1 MKVVKSKWVFWVIA
15 ISITII
21 LSGIGFLFFRNDPVP
36 FWVIQCIVVASALL
50 SSFVYKSLIKPYN
63 IIFSGMQLLKEQD
76 FSTHLRPVKN
86 KEANLL
92 IEIFNKMITQLR
104 YERSMVREKNHFLD
118 LLIKASPQSIIIL
131 DFNKRISEINPS
143 GLKLLK
149 IGDISSVKGKML
161 NEASF
166 ELAGSLSMLHSGDDV
181 IVRSSGVSA
190 YRCIRSSF
198 VDQGFEHP
206 FILIEELTHELLK
219 VEKDSYERI
228 IRMMSHEV
236 NNSVGAIGSTLN
248 VVSDIF
254 RHDGKEEWQQVLPAI
269 DASFERC
276 EHLALF
282 ISKLA
287 HVVKI
292 PQPSLSNISLN
303 ELVRSVDALIRT
315 ECRKRNIKLILSLTN
330 QDYRIQAD
338 GIQLEQVLVNIIKNA
353 YESIGSN
360 GEIHISIQS
369 SPLSLAI
376 KDNGPG
382 ITGESKQK
390 LFTPFFTTK
399 KTGQGIGLMFVR
411 DVLVNH
417 SYKFSL
423 DSENSWTTFRIHFE

>member
-1 MKVVKSKWVFWVIA
+1 
-15 ISITII
+15 
-21 LSGIGFLFFRNDPVP
+21 
-36 FWVIQCIVVASALL
+36 
-50 SSFVYKSLIKPYN
+50 
-63 IIFSGMQLLKEQD
+63 MQLLKEQD
-76 FSTHLRPVKN
+76 FSTHLCPVKN

-92 IEIFNKMITQLR
+92 IEIFNRMITQLR
-104 YERSMVREKNHFLD
+104 HERTMVREKNHFLD
-118 LLIKASPQSIIIL
+118 LLIKASPQSIIVL

-149 IGDISSVKGKML
+149 IDDISSVKGKML
-161 NEASF
+161 HEAAF
-166 ELAGSLSMLHSGDDV
+166 ELAESLARLNSGDDV
-181 IVRSSGVSA
+181 IVRGIGISA

-219 VEKDSYERI
+219 IEKDSYDRI

-236 NNSVGAIGSTLN
+236 NNSVGAIGATLN

-254 RHDGKEEWQQVLPAI
+254 RHDGKEEWQEVLPAI

-276 EHLALF
+276 DHLAQF

-292 PQPSLSNISLN
+292 PQPSLSEISLN
-303 ELVRSVDALIRT
+303 ELILSVDALIRT
-315 ECRKRNIKLILSLTN
+315 ECRKRNIKLILSLTEY
-330 QDYRIQAD
+330 DHKIQAD

-353 YESIGSN
+353 YESIGNN

-369 SPLSLAI
+369 PPLSLTI
-376 KDNGPG
+376 KDSGQG
-382 ITGESKQK
+382 ITGETKQQ

-399 KTGQGIGLMFVR
+399 KHGQGIGLMFVR
-411 DVLVNH
+411 DVLLNH
-417 SYKFSL
+417 NYTFSL
-423 DSENSWTTFRIHFE
+423 DSVGGWTQFSIFFE

>member
-1 MKVVKSKWVFWVIA
+1 
-15 ISITII
+15 
-21 LSGIGFLFFRNDPVP
+21 
-36 FWVIQCIVVASALL
+36 
-50 SSFVYKSLIKPYN
+50 
-63 IIFSGMQLLKEQD
+63 MQLLKEQD

-86 KEANLL
+86 KDANLL
-92 IEIFNKMITQLR
+92 IEIFNKMISQLR

-131 DFNKRISEINPS
+131 DFNKCISEINPS

-149 IGDISSVKGKML
+149 IDNISSVKGKTL

-166 ELAGSLSMLHSGDDV
+166 ELAESLSMLHSGDDV
-181 IVRSSGVSA
+181 IVRSTGISA

-254 RHDGKEEWQQVLPAI
+254 RHDGKEEWEQVLPAI
-269 DASFERC
+269 DASSERC

-292 PQPSLSNISLN
+292 PQPSLSDVSLN
-303 ELVRSVDALIRT
+303 ELIRSVNALILT
-315 ECRKRNIKLILSLTN
+315 ECLKRNIELTLSLTD

-353 YESIGSN
+353 YESIESN
-360 GEIHISIQS
+360 GEIDISIQS
-369 SPLSLAI
+369 SPLSLTI

-382 ITGESKQK
+382 ITNESKQK

-399 KTGQGIGLMFVR
+399 KSGQGIGLMFVR
-411 DVLVNH
+411 DVLINH
-417 SYKFSL
+417 NYKFSL
-423 DSENSWTTFRIHFE
+423 DSENSWTTFRIFFE